1 METKGKTNL
10 VFAVLAAYVLIQFL
24 WWAYL
29 LLSLNTDYYLMKSE
43 LYLAWGVQPDIAPS
57 EELSRKRWMIAGE
70 GAIFLLL
77 LIVGILLSARYMKR
91 DIRLVRLQRNF
102 LLSVTHELKTPIA
115 STKLYLQTLQKRQ
128 LDQEKKTEI
137 LTRALRGNQRLES
150 LVEKI
155 ILATQLEQSHFEP
168 ELARV
173 PLLPV
178 VENAI
183 EVLKTL
189 DSDKHRFKLDIDAGI
204 VVYADPVA
212 LDTMWMNLLENAV
225 KYSPSGSEIVVS
237 AEKRDEHVLFR
248 VANEGYIAPSDEK
261 QVFTKFFRVGNEE
274 TRTTRGTGVGLFLV
288 RELAAIHGGKVSLK
302 VAEGKVIFT
311 LQLPARP

>member
-29 LLSLNTDYYLMKSE
+29 LLSLNTDYYLMKKE
-43 LYLAWGVQPDIAPS
+43 LYLAWGVQPDIAPI

-77 LIVGILLSARYMKR
+77 LIVGIVLSARYMKR
-91 DIRLVRLQRNF
+91 DMRIVRLQRNF

-115 STKLYLQTLQKRQ
+115 STKLYLQTLQKRE
-128 LDQEKKTEI
+128 LDPEKKSEI
-137 LTRALRGNQRLES
+137 ITRALRGNQRLET

-155 ILATQLEQSHFEP
+155 ILATQLEQSHFVP

-173 PLLPV
+173 PLLPL
-178 VENAI
+178 VENAV

-189 DSDKHRFKLDIDAGI
+189 DSDEHRFKLDIDAGI

-225 KYSPSGSEIVVS
+225 KYSPPGSEIVVS
-237 AEKRDEHVLFR
+237 AEKRDEHVLFS
-248 VANEGYIAPSDEK
+248 VTNEGYIAPSDEK

-302 VAEGKVIFT
+302 VADGKVIFT